1 MTVTQTID
9 TASMLQSYRQI
20 QATKE
25 VENFGI
31 TLDSLEPAQESD
43 SAHTL
48 DLQHEIAQ
56 MKATWLMESSLTF
69 TSNPDGA
76 LHMGSKGLWDF
87 FDHKQAG
94 FRDSIAVLSTNDGV
108 LNFDEIMQ
116 KKLGLLEQNPR
127 YADAREYRYETNV
140 YEADNGTVT
149 VKSFKPEYK
158 VKISALEALFNK
170 ETPLVDYGYS
180 RNDFNESA
188 KTIEDLL
195 DSVLE
200 EQFQNNPDSQQTNIL
215 LLLKAR
221 LQAMPEIIEQIRT
234 NATDYT
240 RKVIDEGNEEA
251 LLLAIKTADL
261 EIASELRIFHDIS
274 IQLEQYLSPEQQQQ
288 IANAK
293 EVIINY
299 YQNNWN
305 KDFAFKGL
313 DPIMQFMLTNAAKTL
328 AENMK
333 NVAIDDET
341 ETLLDLGVEKRAN
354 YASIMD
360 EEIARE
366 SVLNR
371 AKKPTS
377 DDSILQKIMK
387 KMSNTPKATGMS
399 S

>member
-69 TSNPDGA
+69 TTTPDGDLLA
-76 LHMGSKGLWDF
+76 MSKSLWDF
-87 FDHKQAG
+87 FDYKQAG
-94 FRDSIAVLSTNDGV
+94 FRDSIVVRVA
-108 LNFDEIMQ
+108 DEILNSDEMMQ
-116 KKLGLLEQNPR
+116 KKFGLLEQNPR

-140 YEADNGTVT
+140 YEADNGTLT
-149 VKSFKPEYK
+149 VKSFKSEYN
-158 VKISALEALFNK
+158 VQISVFHSPSNVEIYF
-170 ETPLVDYGYS
+170 EDYGYT

-221 LQAMPEIIEQIRT
+221 LQAMPEIIEQIRA

-240 RKVIDEGNEEA
+240 RKAIDEGNEEA
-251 LLLAIKTADL
+251 LLLAIYTADL
-261 EIASELRIFHDIS
+261 EIASELSIFHDIS
-274 IQLEQYLSPEQQQQ
+274 IQLAQYLSPEQQQQ

-341 ETLLDLGVEKRAN
+341 ETLLDLGAEKRAN

-377 DDSILQKIMK
+377 DDSILQKLMK
-387 KMSNTPKATGMS
+387 KTNNAANAAEASA
-399 S
+399 

>member
-1 MTVTQTID
+1 
-9 TASMLQSYRQI
+9 
-20 QATKE
+20 
-25 VENFGI
+25 
-31 TLDSLEPAQESD
+31 
-43 SAHTL
+43 
-48 DLQHEIAQ
+48 
-56 MKATWLMESSLTF
+56 
-69 TSNPDGA
+69 
-76 LHMGSKGLWDF
+76 
-87 FDHKQAG
+87 
-94 FRDSIAVLSTNDGV
+94 
-108 LNFDEIMQ
+108 
-116 KKLGLLEQNPR
+116 
-127 YADAREYRYETNV
+127 
-140 YEADNGTVT
+140 
-149 VKSFKPEYK
+149 
-158 VKISALEALFNK
+158 
-170 ETPLVDYGYS
+170 
-180 RNDFNESA
+180 
-188 KTIEDLL
+188 
-195 DSVLE
+195 
-200 EQFQNNPDSQQTNIL
+200 
-215 LLLKAR
+215 
-221 LQAMPEIIEQIRT
+221 MPEIIEQIRT

-240 RKVIDEGNEEA
+240 RKAIDEGSEEA
-251 LLLAIKTADL
+251 LLLAIKTADS

-274 IQLEQYLSPEQQQQ
+274 IQLAQYLSPEQQQQ
-288 IANAK
+288 SANAK

-341 ETLLDLGVEKRAN
+341 ETLLDLGAEKRAN
-354 YASIMD
+354 YARIMD

>member
-9 TASMLQSYRQI
+9 TASMLQAYRQI

-69 TSNPDGA
+69 TTTPDGDLLA
-76 LHMGSKGLWDF
+76 MSKSLWDF
-87 FDHKQAG
+87 FDYKQAG
-94 FRDSIAVLSTNDGV
+94 FRDSIVVRVA
-108 LNFDEIMQ
+108 DEILNSDEMMQ
-116 KKLGLLEQNPR
+116 KKFGLLEQNPR

-140 YEADNGTVT
+140 YEADNGTLT
-149 VKSFKPEYK
+149 VKSFKSEYN
-158 VKISALEALFNK
+158 VQISVFHSPSNVEIYF
-170 ETPLVDYGYS
+170 EDYGYT

-221 LQAMPEIIEQIRT
+221 LQAMPEIIEQIRA

-240 RKVIDEGNEEA
+240 RKAIDEGNEEA
-251 LLLAIKTADL
+251 LLLAIYTADL
-261 EIASELRIFHDIS
+261 EIASELSIFHDIS

-313 DPIMQFMLTNAAKTL
+313 DPIMQFMLAEATKTL

-341 ETLLDLGVEKRAN
+341 ETLLDLGVETRKD
-354 YASIMD
+354 YASIMG

-371 AKKPTS
+371 AKKPKG
-377 DDSILQKIMK
+377 DDSILQKLMK
-387 KMSNTPKATGMS
+387 KTNNAANAAEASA
-399 S
+399 

>member
-43 SAHTL
+43 SVKAL

-56 MKATWLMESSLTF
+56 MKAAWLMDSSLTIG
-69 TSNPDGA
+69 SSPDGDLLA
-76 LHMGSKGLWDF
+76 MSKSLWDF
-87 FDHKQAG
+87 FDYKQAG
-94 FRDSIAVLSTNDGV
+94 FRNSIVVRVA
-108 LNFDEIMQ
+108 DEILNSDEMIQ
-116 KKLGLLEQNPR
+116 KEFGLLKQNPR

-140 YEADNGTVT
+140 YEADNGTLT
-149 VKSFKPEYK
+149 VKSFKSEYN
-158 VKISALEALFNK
+158 VQISVFHSPSNVEIYF
-170 ETPLVDYGYS
+170 EDYGYT

-221 LQAMPEIIEQIRT
+221 LQAMPEIIEQIRA

-240 RKVIDEGNEEA
+240 RKAIDEGNEEA
-251 LLLAIKTADL
+251 LLLAIYTADL
-261 EIASELRIFHDIS
+261 EIASELSIFHDIS
-274 IQLEQYLSPEQQQQ
+274 IQLAQYLSPEQQQQ

-341 ETLLDLGVEKRAN
+341 ETLLDLGAEKRAN

>member
-43 SAHTL
+43 SVKAL

-56 MKATWLMESSLTF
+56 MKATWLMDSSLTF
-69 TSNPDGA
+69 TSSPDVAIG
-76 LHMGSKGLWDF
+76 GSKSLWDF
-87 FDHKQAG
+87 FDYKQAG
-94 FRDSIAVLSTNDGV
+94 FRDSIVVRVADEI
-108 LNFDEIMQ
+108 LNFDEMIQ
-116 KKLGLLEQNPR
+116 KERGLLEQNPR
-127 YADAREYRYETNV
+127 YADARDYRYETIV

-149 VKSFKPEYK
+149 VKSFRPEYK

-221 LQAMPEIIEQIRT
+221 L
-234 NATDYT
+234 
-240 RKVIDEGNEEA
+240 
-251 LLLAIKTADL
+251 
-261 EIASELRIFHDIS
+261 
-274 IQLEQYLSPEQQQQ
+274 
-288 IANAK
+288 
-293 EVIINY
+293 
-299 YQNNWN
+299 
-305 KDFAFKGL
+305 
-313 DPIMQFMLTNAAKTL
+313 
-328 AENMK
+328 
-333 NVAIDDET
+333 
-341 ETLLDLGVEKRAN
+341 
-354 YASIMD
+354 
-360 EEIARE
+360 
-366 SVLNR
+366 
-371 AKKPTS
+371 
-377 DDSILQKIMK
+377 
-387 KMSNTPKATGMS
+387 
-399 S
+399 

>member
-9 TASMLQSYRQI
+9 TASMLQNYRQI
-20 QATKE
+20 HAGKKE
-25 VENFGI
+25 ENFGI
-31 TLDSLEPAQESD
+31 TLDSLKPAQESD
-43 SAHTL
+43 SVQNL

-56 MKATWLMESSLTF
+56 MKAAWLMDSSLTF

-127 YADAREYRYETNV
+127 YADAREYRYETIV

-149 VKSFKPEYK
+149 VKSFRPEYK
-158 VKISALEALFNK
+158 VKISALEAIFNK

-200 EQFQNNPDSQQTNIL
+200 EQFQNSPDSQQTNIL

-240 RKVIDEGNEEA
+240 RKAINEGSEEA
-251 LLLAIKTADL
+251 LMLAIETADL
-261 EIASELRIFHDIS
+261 EIASELRIFHD
-274 IQLEQYLSPEQQQQ
+274 
-288 IANAK
+288 
-293 EVIINY
+293 
-299 YQNNWN
+299 
-305 KDFAFKGL
+305 
-313 DPIMQFMLTNAAKTL
+313 
-328 AENMK
+328 
-333 NVAIDDET
+333 
-341 ETLLDLGVEKRAN
+341 
-354 YASIMD
+354 
-360 EEIARE
+360 
-366 SVLNR
+366 
-371 AKKPTS
+371 
-377 DDSILQKIMK
+377 
-387 KMSNTPKATGMS
+387 
-399 S
+399 

>member
-56 MKATWLMESSLTF
+56 MKVAWLMDSSLTF
-69 TSNPDGA
+69 TSSPDVEIG
-76 LHMGSKGLWDF
+76 GSKSLWDF
-87 FDHKQAG
+87 FDYKQAG
-94 FRDSIAVLSTNDGV
+94 FRNSIVVRVADEI
-108 LNFDEIMQ
+108 LNFDEMIQ
-116 KKLGLLEQNPR
+116 KERGLLEQNPR

-158 VKISALEALFNK
+158 IEISALEPFFNK
-170 ETPLVDYGYS
+170 ATSVVDYGYT
-180 RNDFNESA
+180 RNDFNESV

-240 RKVIDEGNEEA
+240 RKAIDEGNEEA

-274 IQLEQYLSPEQQQQ
+274 IQLAQYLSPEQQQQ

-313 DPIMQFMLTNAAKTL
+313 DPIMQFMLAEATKTL

-341 ETLLDLGVEKRAN
+341 ETLLDLGVETRKD
-354 YASIMD
+354 YASIMG

-371 AKKPTS
+371 AKKPKG
-377 DDSILQKIMK
+377 DDSILQKLMK
-387 KMSNTPKATGMS
+387 KTNNAANAAEASA
-399 S
+399 

>member
-43 SAHTL
+43 SVKAL

-56 MKATWLMESSLTF
+56 MKAAWLMDSSLTF
-69 TSNPDGA
+69 TSSPDVEIG
-76 LHMGSKGLWDF
+76 GSKSLWDF
-87 FDHKQAG
+87 FDYKQAG

-127 YADAREYRYETNV
+127 YVDAREYRYETIV

-240 RKVIDEGNEEA
+240 RKAIDEGNEEA

-313 DPIMQFMLTNAAKTL
+313 DPIMQFMLAEATKTL

-341 ETLLDLGVEKRAN
+341 ETLLDLGVETRKD
-354 YASIMD
+354 YASIMG

-371 AKKPTS
+371 AKKPKG
-377 DDSILQKIMK
+377 DDSILQKLMK
-387 KMSNTPKATGMS
+387 KTNNAANAAEASA
-399 S
+399 